1 MTGPRVG
8 RLDSMGGGRQ
18 VDSGAGS
25 DATIPPVESRALRR
39 FRSNRGAVVGLG
51 IVAALVVFALV
62 GPLVSGHDPNASD
75 FSSASDPFGGVGGPS
90 SEHLLGQDPLFRDL
104 ASRLSHGARISL
116 LVGLVATAVSI
127 SVGALVGLAS
137 GWLADGRAGVVDVA
151 LMRAVDVGLSFPYL
165 LLVMAI
171 GTALGDVTL
180 VTILLVLGLTS
191 WFGTARIVR
200 SKTLQV
206 RSLDFVVASRALG
219 QPSWVVLSRHV
230 LPNVAGPL
238 IVIASASV
246 AQMIIAE
253 SVLSYLQVG
262 LPPPTATWG
271 RMLQEGQRYYT
282 VAPRLVVAP
291 GICIFLGVLG
301 FNLLGEGVRDA
312 LDPKET

>member
-1 MTGPRVG
+1 MER
-8 RLDSMGGGRQ
+8 
-18 VDSGAGS
+18 
-25 DATIPPVESRALRR
+25 RALRR
-39 FRSNRGAVVGLG
+39 FQRNRGAVVGLV
-51 IVAALVVFALV
+51 IVAGLLAFAAI
-62 GPLVSGHDPNASD
+62 GPLLAGHDPNTSD
-75 FSSASDPFGGVGGPS
+75 FAAARDGLGGPGGPS
-90 SEHLLGQDPLFRDL
+90 RAHPLGLDPLFRDL
-104 ASRLSHGARISL
+104 ASRLAHGARVSL
-116 LVGLVATAVSI
+116 LVGLVATAVSV
-127 SVGALVGLAS
+127 SVGAVVGMVS
-137 GWLADGRAGVVDVA
+137 GWAADGRAGFVDSA
-151 LMRAVDVGLSFPYL
+151 LMRLVDVGLSFPYL

-171 GTALGDVTL
+171 GTALGDVTI

-219 QPSWVVLSRHV
+219 QPSWAVLLRHV

-253 SVLSYLQVG
+253 SVLAYLQVG

-282 VAPRLVVAP
+282 VAPRLAVAP
-291 GICIFLGVLG
+291 GLCIFLGVLG